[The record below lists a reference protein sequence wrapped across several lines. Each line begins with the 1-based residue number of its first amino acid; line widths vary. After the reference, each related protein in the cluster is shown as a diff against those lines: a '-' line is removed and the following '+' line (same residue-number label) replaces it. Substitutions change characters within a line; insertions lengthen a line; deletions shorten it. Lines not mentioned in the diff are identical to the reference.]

1 MLEGGVGS
9 CLVARD
15 GDPGISFGCWRLCWS
30 RKRGTHEGQEDAQDA
45 VMRRGSFIGLVESC

>member
-1 MLEGGVGS
+1 MGS